1 MTKKL
6 IMFFCALFLLIF
18 YSCSGLR
25 NAGGDLGSGLINSLQ
40 SGADSL
46 GTDLVNGATGSLTAD
61 STRTKLEK
69 FIDSLVTQTGTYA
82 NTQLVRLRDS
92 VLNDYINIWIQN
104 VVKNAAQSLDNN
116 ILDDKT
122 TARLQK
128 ELKILVS
135 QIGPGLLNDSTL
147 YRISMLRDTLLGE
160 QTNTRIKAII
170 DSSAAAIIYKIN
182 TGLSPALK
190 ENVDFIEKYAAWLI
204 VLVGITALVIIWF
217 VWRQKEKYL
226 RITKMLTYNISE
238 VSEPQIKEKI
248 KDNISKNAKL
258 AGIEDELRELLDKQ
272 GLLHK

>member
-1 MTKKL
+1 MMKKL
-6 IMFFCALFLLIF
+6 NHLSFIFLLVLF
-18 YSCSGLR
+18 SSCSALK
-25 NAGGDLGSGLINSLQ
+25 NAGNDLGSGLINGFQ

-46 GTDLVNGATGSLTAD
+46 GSNLVNGATGSLTAD
-61 STRTKLEK
+61 SSRIKLEK
-69 FIDSLVTQTGTYA
+69 FINSLVTQTGSSA

-104 VVKNAAQSLDNN
+104 VVKNASQSLNNN

-122 TARLQK
+122 TARLQR

-135 QIGPGLLNDSTL
+135 QIGPGLLNNSTL
-147 YRISMLRDTLLGE
+147 YRFSMLRDTLLGA

-182 TGLSPALK
+182 TGLSPAIK
-190 ENVDFIEKYAAWLI
+190 ENADFIEKYAAWLI
-204 VLVGITALVIIWF
+204 VMVGITALVIMWF
-217 VWRQKEKYL
+217 VWREKEKYL
-226 RITKMLTYNISE
+226 KVTKMLTYNISE
-238 VSEPQIKEKI
+238 VPEPQIKEMI
-248 KDNISKNAKL
+248 KDSISKNAKL

>member
-1 MTKKL
+1 MTKYF
-6 IMFFCALFLLIF
+6 IIFFCTLFLLIF
-18 YSCSGLR
+18 YSCSALK
-25 NAGGDLGSGLINSLQ
+25 NAGNNLGNGLINGLQ
-40 SGADSL
+40 SGADSM
-46 GTDLVNGATGSLTAD
+46 GSHLVNGATGSLTSD
-61 STRTKLEK
+61 SSRIKLEK
-69 FIDSLVTQTGTYA
+69 FIDSLVTKTGISA

-104 VVKNAAQSLDNN
+104 VVKNAAQSINNN

-147 YRISMLRDTLLGE
+147 YRISMLRDSLLGE

-182 TGLSPALK
+182 TGLSPAIK
-190 ENVDFIEKYAAWLI
+190 ENADFIEKYAAWLI
-204 VLVGITALVIIWF
+204 VIVGITALVIIWF

-226 RITKMLTYNISE
+226 RITKMLTYNISGLPE
-238 VSEPQIKEKI
+238 TEIKEKI
-248 KDNISKNAKL
+248 KDSISKNAKL